1 VDLDRLSKG
10 SHKSISNTREALPV
24 AKFALKA
31 NALGNLECRDD
42 APLDLLAG
50 FPGSFAGS
58 PVRPPGLIEVGKQIG
73 LFRSQFLDKI
83 LHLHELFDEVTR
95 FRLSCSITIK
105 EDRI

>member
-1 VDLDRLSKG
+1 MFTLHTSSAIGIPRTRAQCCRDVDLDRLSKG

-50 FPGSFAGS
+50 FPGSFRRFAGTS
-58 PVRPPGLIEVGKQIG
+58 SGPDRGWETN
-73 LFRSQFLDKI
+73 RS
-83 LHLHELFDEVTR
+83 
-95 FRLSCSITIK
+95 LSLAIS
-105 EDRI
+105 R